1 MCVMTDSRLSPLP
14 TPCLLVDEARMTRNI
29 ERLAQH
35 AAALGLSLR
44 PHLKTTKSI
53 EAARRVL
60 PGGNGPATVS
70 TLAEAEAFAEAGIT
84 DILYGVGI
92 SPDKLERVLALHRAG
107 CRLIVLLDCAAQAEA
122 VAAAARAS
130 GIAIPA
136 MIEIDSDGHRSGL
149 TAQDPTLVEVGR
161 ILHAGGAELCGV
173 LCHAGESYGAVGR
186 AAQALCAEEE
196 RRAVV
201 AAASVLR
208 AAGLPCPVVSVG
220 STPTAHAAEHLDGVT
235 ELRAGV
241 YVFFDLVMAGIEV
254 CQIDDIALS
263 VLTTVIGHQPSR
275 GWTICDA
282 GWMAMS
288 RDRGTASQRVDQGYG
303 VVCDAEGQV
312 IPGLI
317 VIQANQEHG
326 VIAKRPGFDGPIPE
340 FPVGTRLRI
349 LPNHAC
355 ATAAQHQNYHVIPD
369 TPGAALKTWPRFSGW

>member
-1 MCVMTDSRLSPLP
+1 MTDSRLSPLP

-186 AAQALCAEEE
+186 AAQAL
-196 RRAVV
+196 
-201 AAASVLR
+201 
-208 AAGLPCPVVSVG
+208 
-220 STPTAHAAEHLDGVT
+220 
-235 ELRAGV
+235 
-241 YVFFDLVMAGIEV
+241 
-254 CQIDDIALS
+254 
-263 VLTTVIGHQPSR
+263 
-275 GWTICDA
+275 
-282 GWMAMS
+282 
-288 RDRGTASQRVDQGYG
+288 
-303 VVCDAEGQV
+303 
-312 IPGLI
+312 
-317 VIQANQEHG
+317 
-326 VIAKRPGFDGPIPE
+326 
-340 FPVGTRLRI
+340 
-349 LPNHAC
+349 
-355 ATAAQHQNYHVIPD
+355 
-369 TPGAALKTWPRFSGW
+369 